1 MDSSGF
7 LSPKAN
13 AFSIAHLIDASQLSE
28 LFNVNRQSPIFGW
41 DSQNFTRDM
50 EGIVEIVIIVERI
63 FRFVY
68 VERVKCQSGV
78 AIDFG
83 MIGIRIRPLVPVIL
97 YSVFTA
103 AFTLT

>member
-28 LFNVNRQSPIFGW
+28 LFNVSKEGPLFGW
-41 DSQNFTRDM
+41 DSQSFTRDM
-50 EGIVEIVIIVERI
+50 EGNLSFQCGI
-63 FRFVY
+63 FRCVY
-68 VERVKCQSGV
+68 IECVKCQNGV

-83 MIGIRIRPLVPVIL
+83 MIGTRLRPRVSVIL
-97 YSVFTA
+97 YMSLA
-103 AFTLT
+103 LTST